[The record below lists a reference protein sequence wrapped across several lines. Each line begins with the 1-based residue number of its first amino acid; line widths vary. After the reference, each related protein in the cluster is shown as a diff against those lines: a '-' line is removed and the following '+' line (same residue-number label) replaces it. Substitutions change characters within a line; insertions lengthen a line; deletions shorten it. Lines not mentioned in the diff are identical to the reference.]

1 MDRKIR
7 NFALTFPVV
16 IAILVVA
23 VVIYSVVKPSGSV
36 AGQGRMAHEEVA
48 ANPDVAVEEMV
59 CEFDQW
65 IGKEVAAAEE
75 ELRKLG
81 RVVRILGKDSPAT
94 MDYRHDRVNVI
105 HDDNGQIISVTCG

>member
-36 AGQGRMAHEEVA
+36 AGQGTTHEEMA

-105 HDDNGQIISVTCG
+105 HDDNGRIISVTCG